1 MIKGSCLCGRIAFGI
16 DGKYSDIGHCHCSK
30 CRKVSGSNSNAVL
43 ITSAKSM
50 TWLRGAEHVK
60 VYEMSDGW
68 KSTFCAECGCP
79 VPMLGARGKLYWVP
93 AGALDDDPCVPVARH
108 IYVSDKASWEMIGG
122 DAPQYGREAP
132 S

>member
-93 AGALDDDPCVPVARH
+93 AGALDDDPCVPVAQH